1 METIVYFR
9 LLTLTD
15 FFYLQKKKIIGFVM
29 WFLRSHSESYQAA
42 AFLLLTFDR
51 IWIYY
56 SSVYHYWYGI
66 WLAFLILG
74 IILNQTQKARKPKK
88 MEGKIES
95 KQSEIKH

>member
-1 METIVYFR
+1 
-9 LLTLTD
+9 
-15 FFYLQKKKIIGFVM
+15 M

-88 MEGKIES
+88 MEGKIEN